1 MFASPEFD
9 VADKRAQINRTN
21 SSGMNL
27 RKGSIKAGGLDV
39 RNIRKASIMDGGF
52 ARGIGGGGGAHMQGG
67 GMDDNKGAA
76 AKRRTSVALTNN
88 PRRDNKIA
96 HRNQDRFD
104 REKRAMNGR

>member
-1 MFASPEFD
+1 M
-9 VADKRAQINRTN
+9 ADKRAQINGTN

-52 ARGIGGGGGAHMQGG
+52 ARGIGGGGGGAHMQGG